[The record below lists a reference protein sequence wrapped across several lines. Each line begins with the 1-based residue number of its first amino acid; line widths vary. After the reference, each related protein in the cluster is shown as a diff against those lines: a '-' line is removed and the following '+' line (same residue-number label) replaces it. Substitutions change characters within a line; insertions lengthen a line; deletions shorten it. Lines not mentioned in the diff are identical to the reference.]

1 VGTPEEVEIT
11 PDEARLDPEIRVEG
25 DAFRA
30 DARVEIQARIH
41 AGAHLECDRCVG
53 PVLAPIDAALRIYC
67 EKRGERDLRGEEQV
81 RAEDVG
87 LLYYDGRVI
96 DLREEIRQVVLLEVP
111 WHPLCRPDCKGLCPR
126 CGRDLN
132 QGACVCPPERGRS
145 PWDAL
150 RNLTEG
156 P

>member
-1 VGTPEEVEIT
+1 
-11 PDEARLDPEIRVEG
+11 
-25 DAFRA
+25 
-30 DARVEIQARIH
+30 
-41 AGAHLECDRCVG
+41 VG

-132 QGACVCPPERGRS
+132 QGACGCPPERGRS